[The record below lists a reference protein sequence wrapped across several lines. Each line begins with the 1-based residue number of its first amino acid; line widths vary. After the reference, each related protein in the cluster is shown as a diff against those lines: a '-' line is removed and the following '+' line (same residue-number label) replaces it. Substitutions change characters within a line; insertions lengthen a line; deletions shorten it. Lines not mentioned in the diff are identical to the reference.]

1 MGSQGLDCHYALQF
15 TCTVCETKMLR
26 KFTKSSYHHGL
37 VIIRCDGCKNN
48 HLIADN
54 YGWFRDTPTTI
65 EDIMREKGE
74 EIKKLKAE
82 GLFTFSTETYVTDS
96 QTTSD
101 ENIKNKL

>member
-1 MGSQGLDCHYALQF
+1 MNEHYALQF
-15 TCTVCETKMLR
+15 TCTVCNTRMQR
-26 KFTKSSYHHGL
+26 KFTKAAYHKGL

-74 EIKKLKAE
+74 EIKKLTAK
-82 GLFTFSTETYVTDS
+82 DN
-96 QTTSD
+96 TSAKS
-101 ENIKNKL
+101 NHYIHKTSFNMRI